1 MAGRPI
7 PGIID
12 MLEASLERTPNDA
25 IEELTSSI
33 LLYGQSLTFRGMKD
47 RITADIK
54 VCCPVLEQSVWPH

>member
-12 MLEASLERTPNDA
+12 MLEASLEHTPNDA
-25 IEELTSSI
+25 VEDLTGSI
-33 LLYGQSLTFRGMKD
+33 LLYGQSLTFPGMKD
-47 RITADIK
+47 RITADIE